1 MNTETLQMIPVSRLV
16 QAPENV
22 RKTNTG
28 AGIDEL
34 KASIQTEGLLQNLIA
49 YPTANE
55 KLAVV
60 GGERRRKA
68 LAALIKEK
76 KLPKTYAVPCLVRSR
91 DEAITLSLA
100 ENVQREEMHPADQFE
115 AFAALIDQGKTIDDV
130 AARYGVVPAVVTR
143 RLKLAKVSP
152 AILAAFRADS
162 LSLEAVMGFT
172 VSDDHGEQER
182 VLAHFMDQGRRIDR
196 LAVIRMLTHEKVTT
210 DDPRFIYVTEAA
222 YLAAGGVIARDL
234 FDADGGGYATD
245 SALLDRLTVEKLAV
259 EVPAL
264 LAAGWKWIE
273 PVPEHTHEMVRGYA
287 RIQRRYRPL
296 SAELEARQATLS
308 DRMDEIAEETGH
320 SEPEDCPLADEY
332 RTITNELECIEAQQ
346 YAFDPAELA
355 LAGGWLT
362 IDEDGNL
369 STELGYV
376 KPEDVPLL
384 DALRQIRHSP
394 IKASDREDADEDEG
408 PDDGADEDRSSP
420 LPSPAPTT
428 GLSDALLTDLHA
440 ARTVALR
447 LEVAQ
452 RPDIALR
459 LVAHSLAAQ
468 IVTHETTAARVSV
481 SEIYIPA
488 LAKAHCP
495 DDEPLKARIGH
506 WKLRLPGKAGQLWGA
521 ILALCDEDLLD
532 LIAVC
537 AAISID
543 ATHSKFADFSNKQR
557 MANADQLATTL
568 RLDMTRYWT
577 ATAEGFFSRVTKTTI
592 LEATAEAAG
601 EAAAADLDGLKKPA
615 MAVAAEKAVADK
627 SWLPA
632 VLRTTH

>member
-28 AGIDEL
+28 AGIDEM
-34 KASIQTEGLLQNLIA
+34 KASIQAEGLLQNLIA
-49 YPTANE
+49 YPTENE

-68 LAALIKEK
+68 LASLIKEK

-91 DEAITLSLA
+91 DEAIALSLA
-100 ENVQREEMHPADQFE
+100 ENVQREDMHPADQFE
-115 AFAALIDQGKTIDDV
+115 AFAALIDQGKGIEDV
-130 AARYGVVPAVVTR
+130 AARYGVTPAVVTR

-162 LSLEAVMGFT
+162 LTLEAVMGFT
-172 VSDDHGEQER
+172 VTEDHAEQER

-196 LAVIRMLTHEKVTT
+196 MAVIRMLTHEKVAT
-210 DDPRFIYVTEAA
+210 DDPRFIFVTETA
-222 YLAAGGVIARDL
+222 YLAAGGVITRDL

-245 SALLDRLTVEKLAV
+245 SALLDRLTVEKLTV

-273 PVPEHTHEMVRGYA
+273 PVPEHTSAMVRGYA
-287 RIQRRYRPL
+287 RIYQRYRPL

-320 SEPEDCPLADEY
+320 SEPEDGPLADEY
-332 RTITNELECIEAQQ
+332 RTIADELEHIEAQQ
-346 YAFDPAELA
+346 QVFDPAEFA

-376 KPEDVPLL
+376 KPEDVPSL
-384 DALRQIRHSP
+384 DALRQVRQSP
-394 IKASDREDADEDEG
+394 IETSGQESEDG
-408 PDDGADEDRSSP
+408 DDGADQDRSDT
-420 LPSPAPTT
+420 LPVPTPT
-428 GLSDALLTDLHA
+428 PGLSDALLTDLHA
-440 ARTVALR
+440 ARTIALR

-481 SEIYIPA
+481 SETYIPA
-488 LAKAHCP
+488 IAKSHCP

-506 WKLRLPGKAGQLWGA
+506 WKLRLPGRAGELWGA
-521 ILALCDEDLLD
+521 ILGLSDEDLLD
-532 LIAVC
+532 LITVCMAV
-537 AAISID
+537 SID
-543 ATHSKFADFSNKQR
+543 ATHSKVGDFSARQR
-557 MANADQLATTL
+557 LAHADQLATSL
-568 RLDMTRYWT
+568 DLDMTQHW
-577 ATAEGFFSRVTKTTI
+577 APTAEGFFSRVSKATI
-592 LEATAEAAG
+592 REATAEAAG

-615 MAVAAEKAVADK
+615 MALAAEKAVTNK

-632 VLRTTH
+632 VLRTTL